1 MQEWLISGSLK
12 WDEILYK
19 WGFLEARRLG
29 IPSLYIIQQMGNV
42 QINGKRVEKFH
53 VFAVNDFLRDIGEMC
68 NKYYFLSGTFQEKS
82 AIPAIDE
89 PKHSASCWWD
99 YKHIKSQLIIST
111 MFEVLENEV
120 SYTCWKSLKKLLTFK
135 VKIS

>member
-1 MQEWLISGSLK
+1 
-12 WDEILYK
+12 
-19 WGFLEARRLG
+19 
-29 IPSLYIIQQMGNV
+29 MGNV

-89 PKHSASCWWD
+89 PKHSASC
-99 YKHIKSQLIIST
+99 
-111 MFEVLENEV
+111 
-120 SYTCWKSLKKLLTFK
+120 
-135 VKIS
+135 